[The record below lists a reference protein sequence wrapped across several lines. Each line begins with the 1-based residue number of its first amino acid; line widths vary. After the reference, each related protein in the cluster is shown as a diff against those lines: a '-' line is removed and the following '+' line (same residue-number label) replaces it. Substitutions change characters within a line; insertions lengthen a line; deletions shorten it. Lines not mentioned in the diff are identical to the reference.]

1 MEIEEI
7 ARMFQAATQRLGR
20 SVLDP
25 VEYTIEVFFMIYRSF
40 RAAIFEQP
48 QGFRTLLSVIS
59 AQIYFTGF
67 QALPLI
73 TVLALAS
80 GGVTIMQSSSN
91 LALFGG
97 GGMIGHLM
105 IMIIFREVA
114 PLLTALI
121 VIARSGTA
129 VASEIGGMRVNNEIE
144 ALEAMGIDPLSYIV
158 FPRLVGGIVSV
169 LCLAFYFAMIAIL
182 GGFVITSL
190 FSDLS
195 FSFYSDSLA
204 AAFAKEDAGL
214 FLIKNCFSGAIIFI
228 NSCHQGMLVQNSPH
242 EIPQATTKAVVNSVV
257 YVVIFNLAMTT
268 LFYVN
273 QLMQMG
279 VL

>member
-1 MEIEEI
+1 MLD
-7 ARMFQAATQRLGR
+7 ATTHRLGR
-20 SVLDP
+20 SILGP
-25 VEYTIEVFFMIYRSF
+25 LEYTVEVFFMIYRSF
-40 RAAIFEQP
+40 RAAIVDQP
-48 QGFRTLLSVIS
+48 QGFRTVFGVIS

-91 LALFGG
+91 LALLGG
-97 GGMIGHLM
+97 GAMIGNLM

-129 VASEIGGMRVNNEIE
+129 VASEIGSMRVNREIE
-144 ALEAMGIDPLSYIV
+144 ALEVMGIDPLSFIV

-182 GGFVITSL
+182 GGFVVTSL
-190 FSDLS
+190 VHDFQ
-195 FSFYSDSLA
+195 FSFYADSLA
-204 AAFAKEDAGL
+204 AAFAKEDAGV
-214 FLIKNCFSGAIIFI
+214 FLIKNCFSGAIIFM
-228 NSCHQGMLVQNSPH
+228 NSCHQGLLVQNSPH
-242 EIPQATTKAVVNSVV
+242 EIPQATTQAVVNSVV
-257 YVVIFNLAMTT
+257 YVVLFNLAVTT
-268 LFYVN
+268 MFYVN

-279 VL
+279 VI

>member
-1 MEIEEI
+1 MLE
-7 ARMFQAATQRLGR
+7 AAVQRLGR
-20 SVLDP
+20 SALGP
-25 VEYTIEVFFMIYRSF
+25 LEYTVEVFFMIYRSF
-40 RAAIFEQP
+40 RSAIVDQP
-48 QGFRTLLSVIS
+48 QGFRTVFGVIS
-59 AQIYFTGF
+59 SQIYFTGF

-91 LALFGG
+91 LAILGG
-97 GGMIGHLM
+97 GSMIGNLM
-105 IMIIFREVA
+105 IVIIFREIA

-144 ALEAMGIDPLSYIV
+144 ALEVMGIDPLSYIV
-158 FPRLVGGIVSV
+158 FPRLVGGIISV
-169 LCLAFYFAMIAIL
+169 ICLAFYFAMIAIL

-190 FSDLS
+190 VHDLQ

-204 AAFAKEDAGL
+204 AAFGKNDAGE

-228 NSCHQGMLVQNSPH
+228 NSCHQGLLVQNSPH
-242 EIPQATTKAVVNSVV
+242 EIPQATTRAVVSSVI
-257 YVVIFNLAMTT
+257 YVVLFNLAITT
-268 LFYVN
+268 IFYIN
-273 QLMQMG
+273 QLIQMG
-279 VL
+279 VI